1 MLKDVLKNIVAEKKQ
16 ARTPDFVIK
25 NFLKE
30 FLQYPVLDL
39 IYNNAK
45 YKELI
50 FTGGSCLRICFGAPR
65 LSEDLDFD
73 LPASIFAKL
82 KLEPLADFLK
92 QNFSDR
98 FQLNLTAKIQGNTR
112 LYLKFPILKE
122 LGLAETSESDYLY
135 VKIEPQKSIFSK
147 PEIELTPISQYGFN
161 FVVKNYSLKFL
172 FTSKIIAFLNRLWF
186 KEGADNE
193 IDIKGRDLYDLFWFE
208 QNGAKPDWKN
218 LKRIANIGDE
228 VKLKSILREK
238 IKKKVTSQKLAYDLK
253 NFFPDQEFVNEFCK
267 NYWKIINK
275 YL

>member
-1 MLKDVLKNIVAEKKQ
+1 MLKDVLKNIVTEKKQ
-16 ARTPDFVIK
+16 ARTPNFVIK

-45 YKELI
+45 YKNFI

-73 LPASIFAKL
+73 LPASVFTKL

-92 QNFSDR
+92 QDFSDR
-98 FQLNLTAKIQGNTR
+98 FRLDLTAKIQGNTR

-186 KEGADNE
+186 KGANNE
-193 IDIKGRDLYDLFWFE
+193 IDIKGRDFYDLFWFE

-218 LKRIANIGDE
+218 LKRVANIGDE
-228 VKLKSILREK
+228 TKLKLILREK
-238 IKKKVTSQKLAYDLK
+238 IKKQVTRQKLAYDLK

-267 NYWKIINK
+267 NYWKIMGK